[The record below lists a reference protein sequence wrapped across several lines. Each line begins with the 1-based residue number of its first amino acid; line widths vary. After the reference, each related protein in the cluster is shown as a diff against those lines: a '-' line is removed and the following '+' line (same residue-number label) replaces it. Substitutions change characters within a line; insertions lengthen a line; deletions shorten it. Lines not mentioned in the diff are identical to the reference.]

1 MPEVLR
7 FYDIVLLA
15 LHTVE
20 TELHA
25 KGMKKDSAY
34 WIVLNAW
41 REQLEELLKDVDDEM

>member
-7 FYDIVLLA
+7 FYDIVCLA

-20 TELHA
+20 TELHS
-25 KGMKKDSAY
+25 KELKKDSVY
-34 WIVLNAW
+34 WITLNKW